1 MTPCYVFDL
10 DGTLADLTD
19 RLQFIQ
25 HEKPDWDGF
34 FAACDGDTVIEP
46 VATLFREL
54 NSNERKDY
62 DMIIMS
68 GRSDAVRGKTWN
80 WLDDN
85 NLKAD
90 WLFMRA
96 DGDHRPDDIVKSE
109 LMDRL
114 LSRGFKPIMI
124 FEDRKQVVDMWRSR
138 GFLCAQV
145 AEGNF

>member
-10 DGTLADLTD
+10 DGTLADLTH
-19 RLQFIQ
+19 RLHFIQ
-25 HEKPDWDGF
+25 QEKPDWDGF
-34 FAACDGDTVIEP
+34 FAACGGDTVIEP

-62 DMIIMS
+62 DIVIMS
-68 GRSDAVRGKTWN
+68 GRSDAVADKTLE
-80 WLDDN
+80 WLDAN
-85 NLKAD
+85 EIAGD

-96 DGDHRPDDIVKSE
+96 EGDHRPDDVVKSE

-114 LSRGFKPIMI
+114 LSYDLKPIMI
-124 FEDRKQVVDMWRSR
+124 FDDRKQVVDMWRSR